1 MSAGN
6 KKRSWERQERHYCQY
21 CNVWMGSDRQSIL
34 LHENGQKHKAAVD
47 QYMLDK
53 RATKA
58 EQDKASS
65 LIQRSLAQMEAAA
78 QQSQASDAPYYGHSI
93 PPPPPPPSTS
103 SFLPHYPFPVH
114 SAPLPPP
121 VVQSSMAPPPPG
133 IPPQQG
139 SNRNASAQEKRQWED
154 RKKNRQEDNERKR
167 KDRKGDDDGEGS
179 DDETDGR
186 GGPRHSQSLT
196 SKRIRM
202 DPEFGHYT
210 TASVDPTKIWLE
222 GGVFGEQLVE
232 EDMPVQLW
240 TGPVLAT
247 PPEKRLPERNL
258 HWKDAL
264 ILAVRKQL
272 SQTTAEDTTAGEE
285 SAVPTVVVDVA
296 YLESPD
302 AAHETVVK
310 SVPLHRIRIL
320 LGSPKDDRIPETLE
334 EARIIALG
342 GMEEEPASAGNASAA
357 AASAATAI
365 DEATGLSSWTTVS
378 VKKTTVRQELRE
390 ERERLRQ
397 KRRDAALAAQREAK
411 RAEERKME
419 EAKVSNADDSALGAY
434 DVWNRGAKE
443 GYKGVD
449 IHGEAKVEAHELGRK
464 LAEQGAVVQFK
475 KPTFKSKAKKQSRR
489 TTSSDD

>member
-1 MSAGN
+1 MSNSN
-6 KKRSWERQERHYCQY
+6 KKRSWERQERHHCQY
-21 CNVWMGSDRQSIL
+21 CNTWMGSDRQSIL

-53 RATKA
+53 RAAKA
-58 EQDKASS
+58 EQDKAAS

-78 QQSQASDAPYYGHSI
+78 QQAHAIDAAYYGGHSV
-93 PPPPPPPSTS
+93 PPPPPPPPPVPSG
-103 SFLPHYPFPVH
+103 FPPHYPFPVH
-114 SAPLPPP
+114 SAP
-121 VVQSSMAPPPPG
+121 PPPPIVHSS
-133 IPPQQG
+133 IPPPPPNDSKQQG
-139 SNRNASAQEKRQWED
+139 SNRGASVQEKRQWED
-154 RKKNRQEDNERKR
+154 RKKHRQEDNERKR
-167 KDRKGDDDGEGS
+167 KDRTGDGDGEGS
-179 DDETDGR
+179 DNEIDG
-186 GGPRHSQSLT
+186 GGRSHSHSVAA
-196 SKRIRM
+196 KRIKT
-202 DPEFGHYT
+202 DPDFGHYRG
-210 TASVDPTKIWLE
+210 SVDPTKTWLE
-222 GGVFGEQLVE
+222 GDAFGEQLVE

-247 PPEKRLPERNL
+247 SPEKRLPERDL

-264 ILAVRKQL
+264 ILAVRKQRL
-272 SQTTAEDTTAGEE
+272 NTTVDANLGDE
-285 SAVPTVVVDVA
+285 SEVPTLVVDVA

-302 AAHETVVK
+302 AEQETIVK

-320 LGSPKDDRIPETLE
+320 LGDPKDERIPETLE

-342 GMEEEPASAGNASAA
+342 GVEEESTATGGASAA
-357 AASAATAI
+357 AGSAPVI
-365 DEATGLSSWTTVS
+365 DDATGLSSWTTVS
-378 VKKTTVRQELRE
+378 VKKTTVRQELRD

-397 KRRDAALAAQREAK
+397 KRREAALAAQREAK

-449 IHGEAKVEAHELGRK
+449 IHGEAKVEVHELGKK

-475 KPTFKSKAKKQSRR
+475 KPTFKSKAKKQNRR
-489 TTSSDD
+489 TTTSDD